1 MTYHSLRYSLK
12 VWLSSVFLAPLIY
25 DIIQFFF
32 NRSQPDTITNLY
44 PVVILVELIFSFF
57 TWLTFWGITVIA
69 RRFLDKRY
77 LRRILL
83 SVIGII
89 LTIGTFVLITFPNIL
104 ISINDIAFSLTLSNC
119 ICIGIASVAFNL
131 DPRVDFDQT
140 IEVN

>member
-32 NRSQPDTITNLY
+32 NRAQPDAVTNLY
-44 PVVILVELIFSFF
+44 PVVILFELIFSFF
-57 TWLTFWGITVIA
+57 TWLIFWGITVIT
-69 RRFLDKRY
+69 RRFLDQRY

-89 LTIGTFVLITFPNIL
+89 LTIATFVLITFPNIP

-119 ICIGIASVAFNL
+119 ICIGIASLAFNL
-131 DPRVDFDQT
+131 DPQIDYEKT